1 MTLLGRCR
9 YSDHLLIFRKRSQ
22 MVAHSTVF
30 VGVCFALFSTQAIAK
45 DVAIND
51 NRRPSGTL
59 TNETL
64 TLNLRAAEGVWRP
77 EGPTGPA
84 LEIQAFGEGTSA
96 LTIPAPLIRVTEG
109 TEIIASIRNELQEP
123 MRVHGLCERGP
134 EPAACAPIEVPPAE
148 TRTIR
153 FKSGPA
159 GTYHYW
165 ATTTGMPFV
174 FRAVGDTQLAGA
186 FIVDPKGGDAVKDRV
201 FVITD
206 WTSLTLDQLRDLAR
220 ADDPGPQFLALDP
233 QFTFPINGLVW
244 PFTERLTYRLH
255 EQVRWR
261 VLNLSTQAH
270 TMHLHGFYFDVDS
283 IGDGVRSQTFAADA
297 KQRVV
302 TQLMQPGA
310 TLAMTWTPERA
321 GNWLF
326 HCHIRAHVSPERR
339 LGVPRSP
346 PASQHQGHDDG
357 AAGMAGMILGIT
369 VTPDD
374 ASVAA
379 ETDETKTIARKL
391 TLEMKTEVKRFGSEP
406 AYGFVLTGHDT
417 SSSVPPESRLQ
428 IPGPTLVLQRGE
440 PVEITLVNNLPEGTA
455 IHWHGMELESYYDGV
470 HGWSGLGQRVTPMIE
485 PGASFVVRFTPP
497 RSGTFMYHTHLHD
510 GRQLQSGMYGPMLVV
525 DDRER
530 FDAATDHV
538 FVMGR
543 HGPAEEAP
551 AVLNGETQPR
561 VTWKAGV
568 RHRVRLINITPNDIF
583 TVTLQTNDGPVTWK
597 PVMKDGAPL
606 PPSRCT
612 PSPAKQTIGVGETY
626 DFEFD
631 APPGRKTLWIEVRSP
646 GGKWMNQGHI
656 IVR

>member
-1 MTLLGRCR
+1 M
-9 YSDHLLIFRKRSQ
+9 F
-22 MVAHSTVF
+22 AHSIVLAGVF
-30 VGVCFALFSTQAIAK
+30 LASLGSHAIAQVVPVQVSP
-45 DVAIND
+45 DTAIAIND
-51 NRRPSGTL
+51 NRMPSGTRS
-59 TNETL
+59 NETL
-64 TLNLRAAEGVWRP
+64 TLDLRAAEGTWRP
-77 EGPTGPA
+77 EGPSGPA
-84 LEIQAFGEGTSA
+84 LKIQAFGEGSSP
-96 LTIPAPLIRVTEG
+96 LTIPAPLIRVREG
-109 TEIIASIRNELQEP
+109 TEIAATIRNDLQSP
-123 MRVHGLCERGP
+123 MRVYGLCDR
-134 EPAACAPIEVPPAE
+134 AAECAPVDVPPAE
-148 TRTIR
+148 TRSVR
-153 FKSGPA
+153 FRSGPS

-174 FRAVGDTQLAGA
+174 FRAVDDTQLAGA
-186 FIVDPKGGDAVKDRV
+186 FIVDPRDGDAVKDRV

-206 WTSLTLDQLRDLAR
+206 WTSLTLDQLRELAR
-220 ADDPGPQFLALDP
+220 ADDPGPMFNEIDP

-255 EQVRWR
+255 EKVRWR

-283 IGDGVRSQTFAADA
+283 VGDGLHHRSFAADD

-339 LGVPRSP
+339 LGVPRSSH
-346 PASQHQGHDDG
+346 ASHQDHDDG

-369 VTPDD
+369 IAADETTP
-374 ASVAA
+374 AA
-379 ETDETKTIARKL
+379 GSEETKTVSRKL
-391 TLEMKTEVKRFGSEP
+391 TLEMKTEPKRFGSEP
-406 AYGFVLTGHDT
+406 AYGFVLTGRDAPSID
-417 SSSVPPESRLQ
+417 SSSSRLQ
-428 IPGPTLVLQRGE
+428 IPGPMLVLQRGE

-485 PGASFVVRFTPP
+485 PGASFTVRFTPP

-510 GRQLQSGMYGPMLVV
+510 GRQLKSGMYGAMLVV

-551 AVLNGETQPR
+551 AVLNGEAQPR

-568 RHRVRLINITPNDIF
+568 RHRVRLINITPSDIF
-583 TVTLQTNDGPVTWK
+583 TITLQTNEGPVTWK

-606 PPSRCT
+606 PPSRCA
-612 PSPAKQTIGVGETY
+612 PAPAKQTVGVGETY